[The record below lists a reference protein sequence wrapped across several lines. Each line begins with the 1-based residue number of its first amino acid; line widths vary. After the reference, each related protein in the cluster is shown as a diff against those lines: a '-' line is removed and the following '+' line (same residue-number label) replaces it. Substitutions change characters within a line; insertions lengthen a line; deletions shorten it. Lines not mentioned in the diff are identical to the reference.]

1 MIRDAKRAKKNHCP
15 NGRDLNTIV
24 GMKFS
29 FFSALTLLTLLST
42 SPAWAQTAPLPH
54 RMQPY
59 ALDSGLHSSV
69 PGEAATRVAVSKF
82 VKVPGSP
89 WLRLNFSGVELGRA
103 SYLTV
108 TSLYD
113 GAQQRLD
120 ARALAQWKNSSAY
133 FNGDALRIDLHVA
146 SGDKNV
152 FARMTEVMVG
162 NMEAPASQCG
172 PTDDRTAST
181 DPRTGRLLTI
191 GCTAWLIADGRFVSA
206 GHCVSSAGSAN
217 TVEFNVPPS
226 LPNGTIQHP
235 GPEDQYVVDDAT
247 RVFSNDG
254 VGNDW
259 GVFETLPN
267 TQTGMTALQAQGASF
282 NLVQNLGP
290 AIIRI
295 TGYGVDSGTANQ
307 TNQTHTG
314 PNAGSSGTTMRYQT
328 DTEGGNSGSP
338 VIDEATDNAVGVHT
352 HGGCST
358 GGGNNSGTSTFNTA
372 FWAQVGDT
380 TGGDIALTARAR
392 SRGSVNAVLLRWDPS
407 DGGDVNVLR
416 NNVVVQTTPDDGKT
430 QDNLGSMTGTFTYK
444 VCETDSS
451 DCSNEVMVTFP

>member
-1 MIRDAKRAKKNHCP
+1 MPARTRLGEKVCSDGA
-15 NGRDLNTIV
+15 GSNTIA
-24 GMKFS
+24 GMKFIT
-29 FFSALTLLTLLST
+29 LVLLTLFST
-42 SPAWAQTAPLPH
+42 SPAWAQKAPLPY

-69 PGEAATRVAVSKF
+69 AGEAATRVASSK
-82 VKVPGSP
+82 VVTVPGSP
-89 WLRLNFSGVELGRA
+89 WLRLNFSGIALGRA
-103 SYLTV
+103 SYLTI

-181 DPRTGRLLTI
+181 DVRTGRLLTI

-217 TVEFNVPPS
+217 TVQFNVPPS

-247 RVFSNDG
+247 RVFSNNG

-267 TQTGMTALQAQGASF
+267 AQTGLTALQAQGASF

-290 AIIRI
+290 ATIRI

-338 VIDEATDNAVGVHT
+338 VIDEATGNAVGVHT

-358 GGGNNSGTSTFNTA
+358 SGGGNNSGTSTFNTA
-372 FWAQVGDT
+372 FWAQVGNT
-380 TGGDIALTARAR
+380 TGGDIDLTARAR
-392 SRGSVNAVLLRWDPS
+392 SRGSVNTVLLRWDPS
-407 DGGDVNVLR
+407 DGGDMNVLR

-444 VCETDSS
+444 VCETDSG
-451 DCSNEVMVTFP
+451 DCSNEVVVTLP

>member
-1 MIRDAKRAKKNHCP
+1 
-15 NGRDLNTIV
+15 
-24 GMKFS
+24 MKLHFI
-29 FFSALTLLTLLST
+29 SALTLLTFIST
-42 SPAWAQTAPLPH
+42 SPAWAQTAPLPY

-59 ALDSGLHSSV
+59 ALDSGLHSSL
-69 PGEAATRVAVSKF
+69 PGEAATRVAASKV

-133 FNGDALRIDLHVA
+133 FNGDALRVDLHVA

-162 NMEAPASQCG
+162 NMDAPASQCG
-172 PTDDRTAST
+172 PTDDRTPST

-191 GCTAWLIADGRFVSA
+191 GCTAWLIADGRFISA

-247 RVFSNDG
+247 RVFSNAG

-267 TQTGMTALQAQGASF
+267 AQTGMTALQAQGASF

-295 TGYGVDSGTANQ
+295 TGYGVDGGTANQ

-338 VIDEATDNAVGVHT
+338 VIDDTTGNAVGVHT

-358 GGGNNSGTSTFNTA
+358 SGGGNNSGTSTFNTA
-372 FWAQVGDT
+372 FWAQVGNT
-380 TGGDIALTARAR
+380 SGGDIELSARAR
-392 SRGSVNAVLLRWDPS
+392 SRGSMNSVLLRWDPA
-407 DGGDVNVLR
+407 DGGDVNVFR
-416 NNVVVQTTPDDGKT
+416 NNVIVQTTPDDGRT
-430 QDNLGSMTGTFTYK
+430 QDNLGSMTGSFTYK

-451 DCSNEVMVTFP
+451 DCSNEVVVTFP